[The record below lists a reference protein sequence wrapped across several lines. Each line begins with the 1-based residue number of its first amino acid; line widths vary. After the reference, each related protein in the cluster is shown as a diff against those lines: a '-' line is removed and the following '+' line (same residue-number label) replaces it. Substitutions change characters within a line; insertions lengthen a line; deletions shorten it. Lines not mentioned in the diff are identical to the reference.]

1 MSEGRDTA
9 NGSEE
14 EPALVFGP
22 VPSRRLGRSLGINN
36 IPPKTCSYACV
47 YCQLG
52 RTTQFEIER
61 RPFRDPN
68 AIAGAVAARIGASVE
83 RGESIDALTFV
94 PDGEPTL
101 DARLGES
108 IRRLKDS
115 GKRVA
120 VITNGSLLFLPDV
133 REALA
138 DADWV
143 SIKVDAATEATWR
156 RVNRPDRRLSFGA
169 VRDGLRAFAQAF
181 DGVLATETMLIEG
194 LNDADEEI
202 EQIAALVAGFGPDI
216 AYLTAPVRPPAE
228 AWVRVPKPE
237 RWVAA
242 YAAFRDRVGCVETL
256 TADEEGGFALSGVA
270 AESLLEIT
278 AVHPMRREAV
288 EELLGKAGEEWSV
301 VEDLVSAGRLVELT
315 HRGHT
320 YYLRRLPGS

>member
-1 MSEGRDTA
+1 MNGGCDAT

-68 AIAGAVAARIGASVE
+68 VIARAVAARIGESIE

-108 IRRLKDS
+108 IRRIKEL
-115 GKRVA
+115 GKRIA

-138 DADWV
+138 DADWI
-143 SIKVDAATEATWR
+143 SIKVDAATEAIWR

-169 VRDGLRAFAQAF
+169 VCDGLRAFAQAF
-181 DGVLATETMLIEG
+181 NGVLATETMLIEG
-194 LNDADEEI
+194 LNDGDEEL

-228 AWVRVPKPE
+228 AWVRVPKPQ

-242 YAAFRDRVGCVETL
+242 YAAFRDRVETL
-256 TADEEGGFALSGVA
+256 TTDEEGRFALSGAA

-288 EELLGKAGEEWSV
+288 EELLVKAGEEWSV
-301 VEDLVSAGRLVELT
+301 VEDLVSSGRLLELT